1 MSELKYITTDIDGYS
16 LEPGRF
22 LIEASAGTGKTF
34 TIANLVRRL
43 IEEKNITM
51 SQLLVSTYTNA
62 AAAELKKRIAEE
74 LEEALEKCRKDH
86 PEDTERQLRLRLAFA
101 SVDDATIT
109 TIHGFCNKMLQCY
122 CLETG
127 LDFKNLKIAG
137 DDECKIRLLRNYMRE
152 QKRFINVSETSVK
165 EILKHISPYGREA
178 KVDIKNKKTKKE
190 KTKKEKTEEE
200 KTECVNIFNA
210 IQKELNDEKKKNNI
224 ITYDDMVYLFDMA
237 LENKKLA
244 ESVRSR
250 YRVVFVDEFQDTS
263 RAQYSIFDKCF
274 PANESPNIMF
284 YMIGDP
290 KQSIYRFQGADI
302 ATYLKAK
309 GSAETHYSL
318 DTNYRSSKYV
328 IKSVNSVF
336 SPDGRKPNGAS
347 FLQEGIDFMPVE
359 CGKPEGFRMYENG
372 SLVEAGMRFRAYA
385 DDDEEKNINS
395 DIVKEIAS
403 LLSPER
409 KVTIE
414 DKDGNQRPV
423 KASDIAILV
432 AKNSEAVPFMRELA
446 TKNISATAC
455 KSVRIFETVQAQWFK
470 YWLKALDE
478 TNITIV
484 RQLMFAD
491 FFSLDYTDIAGWDD
505 MAISWL
511 AHFRKL
517 ADLFREHGLPA
528 AFTAFLDMEFAGSEG
543 TPRENIMSY
552 EDRDRAMANYLQL
565 MELLHIKSKQENLS
579 LTQLNSYVSMR
590 CCKSGNDFSGDNG
603 DELEIESADD
613 NPEMLRLER
622 DRAAVQIVT
631 MHSSKGLEYP
641 IVFIPS
647 LFCKCGG
654 KLAKNPFF
662 VRDENG
668 KDVLLYSDD
677 QNVKNKAQAEA
688 LQEQVRLMYV
698 ALTRGKSMTYVCFK
712 TKPAKQNK
720 NGSYSKSGNKHCSA
734 QSAMLLALGEN
745 DDPKS
750 RLDTILEKT
759 GSADTSRIAGF
770 DVFQSFNPG
779 EADPLKNDCGEEE
792 NVCDGLAAAERPV
805 VRDNWRMM
813 SFSAYGYGGHT
824 AGEDGSAADR
834 SDTAG
839 DTADSGKTAQTDTFL
854 SFPRGALV
862 GEFVHGVFERLA
874 RGELAQCD
882 FTAFAAGENEKLKER
897 LGDMLSAYRYDRET
911 QLPRLLDGLKRTLT
925 TPLPGLGVPLSVI
938 GHEQCMA
945 ETEFFLEGKKLDL
958 GHVIGILQKT
968 ASETSREL
976 FSDAAV
982 FTGLNGVLNGII
994 DLVFEWQG
1002 KYYIVDWKTNCLGD
1016 KMSDYNESGLRKT
1029 MAGAG
1034 YILQYHLYSAALCMQ
1049 MKYRCG
1055 SFDYDRFGGVYYL
1068 FPRGMGNGENGIWF
1082 DRPPKACVNEL
1093 VKLFTGEGL

>member
-74 LEEALEKCRKDH
+74 LEEALKKCRKDH
-86 PEDTERQLRLRLAFA
+86 QEDTERQLRLRLALA

-137 DDECKIRLLRNYMRE
+137 DDECKTRILRNYMRE
-152 QKRFINVSETSVK
+152 QKKFINVSETSVK
-165 EILKHISPYGREA
+165 KILKHISPYGRKA
-178 KVDIKNKKTKKE
+178 VDE
-190 KTKKEKTEEE
+190 KGANTEY
-200 KTECVNIFNA
+200 VNIFNA

-237 LENKKLA
+237 LEDKKLA

-336 SPDGRKPNGAS
+336 SPDGRMPNGAS

-372 SLVEAGMRFRAYA
+372 SLVEAGMRFRSYA
-385 DDDEEKNINS
+385 DDAEEKNINS

-432 AKNSEAVPFMRELA
+432 AKNSEAVPFMRELD

-517 ADLFREHGLPA
+517 AELFREHGLPA

-631 MHSSKGLEYP
+631 MHSCKGLEYP

-654 KLAKNPFF
+654 KLAENPFF

-712 TKPAKQNK
+712 TKPAIRT
-720 NGSYSKSGNKHCSA
+720 SKGNIDGRCANYHHSA

-745 DDPKS
+745 DKPED
-750 RLDTILEKT
+750 RLKKIATKGELEDKDNISSIREWYKT
-759 GSADTSRIAGF
+759 PSG
-770 DVFQSFNPG
+770 VFQKFEPT
-779 EADPLKNDCGEEE
+779 ETDPLKNDCGEEE

-813 SFSAYGYGGHT
+813 SFSAYGYGGHA
-824 AGEDGSAADR
+824 AGEGGSAADR

>member
-74 LEEALEKCRKDH
+74 LEEALKKCRKDH
-86 PEDTERQLRLRLAFA
+86 PEDTECQLRLRLALA

-109 TIHGFCNKMLQCY
+109 TIHGFCNKMLQRY
-122 CLETG
+122 CLEAG
-127 LDFKNLKIAG
+127 IDFKNLKIGG
-137 DDECKIRLLRNYMRE
+137 DDECKIRLLRNYMHE
-152 QKRFINVSETSVK
+152 EKRFIKVSETYVK
-165 EILKHISPYGREA
+165 KILKNVSPYGRDVE
-178 KVDIKNKKTKKE
+178 VDSE
-190 KTKKEKTEEE
+190 GEKTEY
-200 KTECVNIFNA
+200 VNIFKA
-210 IQKELNDEKKKNNI
+210 IQEKLNSEKKKNNI

-237 LENKKLA
+237 LQDKKLA

-250 YRVVFVDEFQDTS
+250 YRVIFVDEFQDTS

-302 ATYLKAK
+302 ATYLNAK
-309 GSAETHYSL
+309 SSAGTHYSL
-318 DTNYRSSKYV
+318 DKNYRSSKYV
-328 IKSVNSVF
+328 IEAVNTVF
-336 SPDGRKPNGAS
+336 SPDDREKDSLEPNGVA
-347 FLQEGIDFMPVE
+347 FLQKGIDFMPVK
-359 CGKPEGFRMYENG
+359 CGKTEGFRMYEND
-372 SLVEAGMRFRAYA
+372 SLIESGMRFKSYA
-385 DDDEEKNINS
+385 NDDVEK
-395 DIVKEIAS
+395 DIMGDIAKEIAS
-403 LLSPER
+403 LLSPGR
-409 KVTIE
+409 QVSIE
-414 DKDGNQRPV
+414 DKDGNRMPL

-432 AKNSEAVPFMRELA
+432 AKNSEAVSFMKELA
-446 TKNISATAC
+446 KYNISATAC
-455 KSVRIFETVQAQWFK
+455 KSGRIFGTVQAQWFK

-478 TNITIV
+478 TKITVV
-484 RQLMFAD
+484 RQLMFSD
-491 FFSLDYTDIAGWDD
+491 FFSLDYTDIAGLDD

-528 AFTAFLDMEFAGSEG
+528 AFTAFLDMEFVGSEG
-543 TPRENIMSY
+543 TPRENIMRY

-565 MELLHIKSKQENLS
+565 MELLHIKSKKENLS
-579 LTQLNSYVSMR
+579 LTQLNTYVSLR
-590 CCKSGNDFSGDNG
+590 CSDAANDFSGDNV
-603 DELEIESADD
+603 DELEIESSDD
-613 NPEMLRLER
+613 NPEMLRLDR

-647 LFCKCGG
+647 LFSKCGD
-654 KLAKNPFF
+654 KLVVSPFIVWDEIKQKEVLSFHDRHKN
-662 VRDENG
+662 NA
-668 KDVLLYSDD
+668 Y
-677 QNVKNKAQAEA
+677 NEA

-720 NGSYSKSGNKHCSA
+720 DGGYSQRGNNHCSA
-734 QSAMLLALGEN
+734 QSAILLGLKAEA
-745 DDPKS
+745 DPVD
-750 RLDTILEKT
+750 RLNTILNNT
-759 GSADTSRIAGF
+759 FSADSSRISSKSG
-770 DVFQSFNPG
+770 VFQPFDP
-779 EADPLKNDCGEEE
+779 EEPKPLKNDSGEEK

-813 SFSAYGYGGHT
+813 SFSAYGYGGHA

-839 DTADSGKTAQTDTFL
+839 ETADSGKTAQTDTFL

-925 TPLPGLGVPLSVI
+925 TPLLGLGVPLSVI

-982 FTGLNGVLNGII
+982 FTGLKGVLNGII